1 MINKKRLAYSKNE
14 KILRAI
20 CFIGIV
26 ICEIIGILLFFV
38 NNIVGGI
45 VVLLSCLASS
55 FLISSFFTLKIKSWF
70 SNKSKKRAIYAAF
83 YALIILI
90 CMVTTVIVCLNMTY
104 SAEDL
109 VNPSIEYA
117 ENAIKMDKVSIKIIE
132 TDLYEYFEVGDS
144 YYFAMETKY
153 EMTETGG
160 AISTHYPVTYVKA
173 NKYTGSLTIIDFV
186 QYENAKTY
194 IK

>member
-1 MINKKRLAYSKNE
+1 MENKRPIYSKNE
-14 KILRAI
+14 KILRII
-20 CFIGIV
+20 CFLGII

-45 VVLLSCLASS
+45 VVILSCIVSS
-55 FLISSFFTLKIKSWF
+55 FLVSSFFTLKIKSWF

-83 YALIILI
+83 YALIILV

-104 SAEDL
+104 SAEAL
-109 VNPSIEYA
+109 TPPSIELA
-117 ENAIKMDKVSIKIIE
+117 ENTIKGENVKIKIIE
-132 TDLYEYFEVGDS
+132 TDLYEFFEVGDS
-144 YYFAMETKY
+144 YYFALETKY
-153 EMTETGG
+153 ELSETGG
-160 AISTHYPVTYVKA
+160 AVSTHYPVTYVKA

-186 QYENAKTY
+186 QYENAKTF

>member
-45 VVLLSCLASS
+45 IVFLACLVSS
-55 FLISSFFTLKIKSWF
+55 ILISSFFTLKIKSWF
-70 SNKSKKRAIYAAF
+70 GNKNKKRVIYAVF

-109 VNPSIEYA
+109 AIPSVEYA
-117 ENAIKMDKVSIKIIE
+117 ESTIKGDNVSIKIIK

-160 AISTHYPVTYVKA
+160 AISTHYPVIYVKA
-173 NKYTGSLTIIDFV
+173 NKYTGNLAIIDFV